1 MGGGA
6 RLSDPRVSVL
16 HYYSHLQNGDRLL
29 LMWEKKKKKKHEKKT
44 LQSSWNSTQQKVD
57 SNLSGGGGKVERGTV
72 GGSF

>member
-1 MGGGA
+1 MFFTTITICVMGMEYFLCG
-6 RLSDPRVSVL
+6 
-16 HYYSHLQNGDRLL
+16 
-29 LMWEKKKKKKHEKKT
+29 EKKNEKKKKT

>member
-1 MGGGA
+1 M
-6 RLSDPRVSVL
+6 
-16 HYYSHLQNGDRLL
+16 
-29 LMWEKKKKKKHEKKT
+29 EKKKKT